1 MLSNVLIKCQ
11 HRNPN
16 VPVKVEELLNTDS
29 EVNTEIEKEKRSTN
43 KLRIQLNMVNVTTG
57 TKFAIFQGSGNT
69 DKRFKMVA
77 WERFSREKSY
87 LEIGI
92 FLINIIQHLD
102 AILTPSSPGRSEA
115 SVQKELTRA
124 RRVSLAQFGSTG
136 SPHNSWMLIVI

>member
-1 MLSNVLIKCQ
+1 M
-11 HRNPN
+11 
-16 VPVKVEELLNTDS
+16 
-29 EVNTEIEKEKRSTN
+29 
-43 KLRIQLNMVNVTTG
+43 
-57 TKFAIFQGSGNT
+57 FQGSGNT

-92 FLINIIQHLD
+92 FLINTIQHLD

-115 SVQKELTRA
+115 SVQKELSRA

-136 SPHNSWMLIVI
+136 SPEQLLDVNRHLDFLSIK

>member
-1 MLSNVLIKCQ
+1 
-11 HRNPN
+11 
-16 VPVKVEELLNTDS
+16 
-29 EVNTEIEKEKRSTN
+29 
-43 KLRIQLNMVNVTTG
+43 MVNV

-92 FLINIIQHLD
+92 FLMNTIQHLD

-124 RRVSLAQFGSTG
+124 RRVSLAKFGSTG
-136 SPHNSWMLIVI
+136 SQLLDVNHHLNIPANKIKYHLSIITCVTWRHV

>member
-1 MLSNVLIKCQ
+1 M
-11 HRNPN
+11 
-16 VPVKVEELLNTDS
+16 
-29 EVNTEIEKEKRSTN
+29 
-43 KLRIQLNMVNVTTG
+43 
-57 TKFAIFQGSGNT
+57 FQGSGNT

-92 FLINIIQHLD
+92 FLMNTIQHLD

-115 SVQKELTRA
+115 SVQKELSRA

-136 SPHNSWMLIVI
+136 SPHNYWMSIVTWISCQ

>member
-1 MLSNVLIKCQ
+1 
-11 HRNPN
+11 
-16 VPVKVEELLNTDS
+16 
-29 EVNTEIEKEKRSTN
+29 
-43 KLRIQLNMVNVTTG
+43 MVNVTRETSL
-57 TKFAIFQGSGNT
+57 FQGSGNT

-92 FLINIIQHLD
+92 FLIFLMNTIQHLD

-115 SVQKELTRA
+115 SVQKELSRA

-136 SPHNSWMLIVI
+136 SPHNYWMSIVTWDSCQ